1 MARSK
6 KKPNASKPSDK
17 PSKKSSASKKTKK
30 STKVKEASAD
40 YDVDGNDADTSQEA
54 AVPEIAS
61 VEFQPDP
68 KLSPFENTAAKVRT
82 FPQSPGVYLMKDA
95 AGVVIYVGKAT
106 SLRSRA
112 GSYFLK
118 AALVDQ
124 RTANWVPSI
133 AAVSYTHLTLPTIY
147 SV

>member
-40 YDVDGNDADTSQEA
+40 YDVDDNDADASQEA

-95 AGVVIYVGKAT
+95 AVVIYVGKAT

-112 GSYFLK
+112 GSYCL
-118 AALVDQ
+118 LY
-124 RTANWVPSI
+124 TSPSPRDGLLSRMPSS
-133 AAVSYTHLTLPTIY
+133 A
-147 SV
+147 